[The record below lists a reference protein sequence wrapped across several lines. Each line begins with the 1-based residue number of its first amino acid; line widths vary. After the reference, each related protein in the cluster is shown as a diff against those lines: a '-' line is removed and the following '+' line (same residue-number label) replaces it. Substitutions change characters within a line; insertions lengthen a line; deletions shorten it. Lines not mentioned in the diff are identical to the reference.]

1 MRHSHRIISPLLI
14 CVIAASVTGCTNGS
28 KNQEEVMLPEISMV
42 EARTTQ
48 NDELR
53 QIMTHVP
60 DEIIVKNYGLVPQS
74 RAMSCNWA
82 DEKPMNPEEG
92 IFLAGTARADITAEA
107 DLLGVLSQIRV
118 AYESKPGWTV
128 KPAEKA
134 SMLGTDEG
142 VLLVSPENYTYH
154 VDVSTETSSD
164 GVKEFTASSFSPCFQ
179 IPDDFDRFKE
189 Y

>member
-1 MRHSHRIISPLLI
+1 MKMTIVGVLL
-14 CVIAASVTGCTNGS
+14 AAGLALTLSGCTSNLG
-28 KNQEEVMLPEISMV
+28 NQEEVMLPEISMV

-92 IFLAGTARADITAEA
+92 IFLAGRAKIDAKPGA
-107 DLLGVLSQIRV
+107 DLLEVLKEIRT
-118 AYESKPGWTV
+118 AYEGKSGWKV
-128 KPAEKA
+128 SPAEKA
-134 SMLGTDEG
+134 NLVGTDEG
-142 VLLVSPENYTYH
+142 IVLESSEGYRYH
-154 VDVSTETSSD
+154 VDVSTETRGD
-164 GVKEFTASSFSPCFQ
+164 GILRISASSFSPCFQ
-179 IPDDFDRFKE
+179 IPDDFDIDAE